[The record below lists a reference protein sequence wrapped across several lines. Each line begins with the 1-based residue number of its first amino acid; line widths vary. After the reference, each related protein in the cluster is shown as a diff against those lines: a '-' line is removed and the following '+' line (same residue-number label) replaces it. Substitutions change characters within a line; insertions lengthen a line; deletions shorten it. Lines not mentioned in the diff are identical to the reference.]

1 MVLLKSSSS
10 SKLLLLLIV
19 FSHHQNPHFS
29 ISCGSPTQEKPR
41 TPHTPTCPPHAVVH
55 RVECSMTSCWMSSNL
70 GLPKWCIMFSFL
82 PMKKLSTT
90 IMLSPIAINS
100 STRCDPMNPMSP
112 VTLTQRPFLLI
123 PNNTFPTKCI
133 AATMWWQARIF
144 DSRSKYEI
152 GRDLYGILK
161 DEVKR
166 KDEEEGMSVK
176 KKGCYGDADEDEEES
191 LLTEHVVNHY

>member
-123 PNNTFPTKCI
+123 PNDTFPTECTT
-133 AATMWWQARIF
+133 ATTRWWQDGIF
-144 DSRSKYEI
+144 HLRSKYEI
-152 GRDLYGILK
+152 GKDSYKMLEDEAEGEDK
-161 DEVKR
+161 DE
-166 KDEEEGMSVK
+166 GTSVK
-176 KKGCYGDADEDEEES
+176 KRFFVMT
-191 LLTEHVVNHY
+191 LTRMKMSRYSQSMQ